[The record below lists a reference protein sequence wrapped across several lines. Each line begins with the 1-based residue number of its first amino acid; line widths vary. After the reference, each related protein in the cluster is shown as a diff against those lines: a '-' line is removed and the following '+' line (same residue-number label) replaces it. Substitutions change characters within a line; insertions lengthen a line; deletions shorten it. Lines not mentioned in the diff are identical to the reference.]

1 MSSSSF
7 AIRINENFF
16 ESFAERSFSIDSFIR
31 EALTNSYEADASRV
45 EVHISQNG
53 DIFIEDWG
61 TGMSEQDIRQFWE
74 IGTSQ
79 KKGTVSSRYHRPR
92 RGMFGIGKLA
102 LHKAFKVIKVQTKKG
117 AFDLTL
123 VADEGSLRTKELK
136 VAAEKPLDHDG
147 VKISAQGRKKHD
159 FLLTEKGFVYY
170 VQSRLADLISDRN
183 FELYVNAK
191 KVEPLTAKGLKSL
204 VNVNERVPGLG
215 PVSGTIEIVRRGRIP
230 KEIQGIQVTVSG
242 GGIGG
247 RTLFGCEAWG
257 HGFSRDRI
265 TGSIECPGL
274 ETAIQYSRDS
284 FDEASIEYTRFKDTV
299 VRVMRTQIK
308 SALDAQRGI
317 ELSRLAAEV
326 YRDFVSRLDDVLE
339 KEKGFRL
346 IPLETAREQAPQPAA
361 GATQQENKASDT
373 VLPLQLTQGVAVGG
387 DEKGGVAPLQA
398 IGTSGAVSQP
408 AELASSLPISTGD
421 PGETSLAQPLNPLM
435 EQAKEEEVFKVR
447 VHPRRVAGWL
457 IDFVEMD
464 RSIPAIRERDIIY
477 INPKYPGFTRMESK
491 EAMFHYIARVVT
503 QEIVK
508 NFTQKSDEAFEQQ
521 NKLLTQIYIAN
532 D

>member
-45 EVHISQNG
+45 EVHISHNG

-61 TGMSEQDIRQFWE
+61 SGMNEQDIRQFWE

-117 AFDLTL
+117 DFDLTL
-123 VADEGSLRTKELK
+123 IADESSLRTKQLK
-136 VAAEKPLDHDG
+136 VAADRPLDHDG
-147 VKISAQGRKKHD
+147 VKISALGRKKHD

-191 KVEPLTAKGLKSL
+191 RVEPLTAKGLKSL
-204 VNVNERVPGLG
+204 VPINENVQGLG
-215 PVSGTIEIVRRGRIP
+215 PVTGTIEIVRRGRIP
-230 KEIQGIQVTVSG
+230 KEIQGVQVTVNG

-247 RTLFGCEAWG
+247 RTLFGCEGWG

-274 ETAIQYSRDS
+274 EAAIQYSRDS
-284 FDEASIEYTRFKDTV
+284 FDEAGFEYSRFKDVV

-308 SALDAQRGI
+308 DAIDSQRGI

-326 YRDFVSRLDDVLE
+326 YRDFVSRLDNVLE

-346 IPLETAREQAPQPAA
+346 VPLEIARDMAPQ
-361 GATQQENKASDT
+361 Q
-373 VLPLQLTQGVAVGG
+373 VR
-387 DEKGGVAPLQA
+387 
-398 IGTSGAVSQP
+398 SGPQ
-408 AELASSLPISTGD
+408 
-421 PGETSLAQPLNPLM
+421 
-435 EQAKEEEVFKVR
+435 EEERGPGF
-447 VHPRRVAGWL
+447 
-457 IDFVEMD
+457 D
-464 RSIPAIRERDIIY
+464 RSSG
-477 INPKYPGFTRMESK
+477 NP
-491 EAMFHYIARVVT
+491 
-503 QEIVK
+503 
-508 NFTQKSDEAFEQQ
+508 NC
-521 NKLLTQIYIAN
+521 
-532 D
+532 